1 MPTII
6 GIVGPHDLVRH
17 VADMCDQM
25 PAVDIRR
32 FPYGH
37 ETEAPQLVGA
47 HADDVDAWLF
57 TGVIPYTIAGK
68 HLTRPAAYIDYTGS
82 SLLHAI
88 IRLVSDGHDIERM
101 SIDTLAT
108 SEVMD
113 ALAESELPTSGIS
126 SLPFRAGLTSDALV
140 DFHRSHAADGAVAIT
155 CVSSVY
161 EALRDEITILR
172 LVPSS
177 DSIRTTLRQLL
188 LLTSNQTSED
198 AHVVLGIVEARPW
211 TDELEKDIARE
222 AAGVAGVVCPLDE
235 HHRLIITT
243 RGPLADA
250 TNQFTSAPIL
260 RRVATAGPALLIG
273 FGFGRGAAEAERLA
287 RRALAKAATHG
298 QVAAVASFRND
309 IDILLDVE
317 QGAAAREETTDVPG
331 MGVVTARVGLSATT
345 VRRLRDASSGA
356 EAVTTRDIAT
366 ALGIEQ
372 RTARRMMQRLELA
385 GYAERVGH
393 RESGASGRPLT
404 LYRLAL

>member
-1 MPTII
+1 M
-6 GIVGPHDLVRH
+6 
-17 VADMCDQM
+17 
-25 PAVDIRR
+25 
-32 FPYGH
+32 
-37 ETEAPQLVGA
+37 
-47 HADDVDAWLF
+47 
-57 TGVIPYTIAGK
+57 
-68 HLTRPAAYIDYTGS
+68 
-82 SLLHAI
+82 
-88 IRLVSDGHDIERM
+88 
-101 SIDTLAT
+101 
-108 SEVMD
+108 
-113 ALAESELPTSGIS
+113 
-126 SLPFRAGLTSDALV
+126 
-140 DFHRSHAADGAVAIT
+140 
-155 CVSSVY
+155 Y

-260 RRVATAGPALLIG
+260 RRVATAGSALLIG

-385 GYAERVGH
+385 GYAERMRH
-393 RESGASGRPLT
+393 RESGAGRPLT
-404 LYRLAL
+404 LSTASLSEIYRSQRSQVLRDELIIAKVRVRLPDPINLRHLARETAPRSHRAARRPQGGAAFEEA